1 MSAYNTMPPIKPP
14 ALGNR
19 YSQNTMPPIQAPP
32 GGISPGVQALMN
44 RALPVSSQNLP
55 VPLATLHAA
64 GGAPGVQPVQPGQ
77 FNQAQP
83 NGLAKPMQMHP
94 QSMPQYNQAM
104 QQGMNQVQS
113 GLFGQQGQ
121 PQPMPPQ
128 PVMQNQNPQPGQI
141 VDPYMRR
148 RLAAFGPLR

>member
-83 NGLAKPMQMHP
+83 NGLAKPMQLP
-94 QSMPQYNQAM
+94 
-104 QQGMNQVQS
+104 
-113 GLFGQQGQ
+113 

-128 PVMQNQNPQPGQI
+128 PVMQSQNPQPGQI